1 MTEKRYTLEE
11 LTKEVNLRLS
21 MMEYT
26 TTDSR
31 QSKDFSP
38 RRIRDLA
45 TKDLIAKP
53 FRDGRNVY
61 YTEQHVQELV
71 DLKTLQSKG
80 MTDKSLIS
88 LKSESQIL
96 EEPTQNSDEKQ
107 DLLNLIS
114 DIKEESTQYTSSDRS
129 ILGASHGMGKS
140 NDLMST
146 LSSYVGTKQIDSK
159 DLNIDPSKQ
168 EELDALRPKDF
179 NSDNSITTNNSN
191 LIAGS
196 MSIESDSLVNDDIN
210 SLLETSS
217 DFDVSE
223 SDIPLHNLDFPRNPK
238 SALPRG
244 ILRSVVEERKTELK
258 PEEWD
263 EYNLADNIKFKIKKD
278 TKIEDLE
285 KLLEQIKQINKQTK

>member
-1 MTEKRYTLEE
+1 MIEKRYTLEE

-45 TKDLIAKP
+45 TKELIEKP

-61 YTEQHVQELV
+61 YTEQHIQELV

-88 LKSESQIL
+88 LKSETQIL
-96 EEPTQNSDEKQ
+96 EETSKNLDEKQ

-114 DIKEESTQYTSSDRS
+114 DLKEESNQYTSSDRS
-129 ILGASHGMGKS
+129 ILGTSNGMGKS

-146 LSSYVGTKQIDSK
+146 LSSYVGTKKIDSK
-159 DLNIDPSKQ
+159 K
-168 EELDALRPKDF
+168 EELDELKPEDI
-179 NSDNSITTNNSN
+179 NSDNSITTNDSN
-191 LIAGS
+191 LISGS
-196 MSIESDSLVNDDIN
+196 MSVASDYLVNDDIN

-217 DFDVSE
+217 GFDVSDSDLLLHDFGSSKKHKSDFP
-223 SDIPLHNLDFPRNPK
+223 SDILRN
-238 SALPRG
+238 
-244 ILRSVVEERKTELK
+244 VVEEKKPELK

-285 KLLEQIKQINKQTK
+285 KLLEQIKQIKKQTTK